1 MVDKAW
7 KRHER
12 NTARSLGTVRTP
24 LSGKASRH
32 TSSDVIHPSL
42 YVECKYRRHL
52 AVATWLD
59 EATQHAKEERKTAIL
74 ALRQSGR
81 AGAIAVMSWDTF
93 LKLLSHTEG
102 NKT

>member
-1 MVDKAW
+1 
-7 KRHER
+7 
-12 NTARSLGTVRTP
+12 
-24 LSGKASRH
+24 
-32 TSSDVIHPSL
+32 
-42 YVECKYRRHL
+42 L
-52 AVATWLD
+52 AIAKWLD